1 MKMIGNYNGWLFLDK
16 PIGISSNKTLQKV
29 RKIFSNTKAGYVGT
43 LDPLASGFLPIA
55 LGKATKTIKYLDEEI
70 KEYIFTIRWGLA
82 TSTGDSEGII
92 TYRKAL
98 YPDKSE
104 ILGQV
109 EKVKKIQDQVP
120 PKYSA
125 IKING
130 ERAYSLA
137 RKGKSFKM
145 PKRKI
150 KILGFKLLELINK
163 SEASFWIKCSSGTY
177 IRSLAEQIAILLN
190 THGHIRSLRRVGFG
204 NLDKKLISLDSLLNL
219 MHIDK
224 LIQALKPIDY
234 IFKTERKINLDSEE
248 AKLLLHGKS
257 IKVDLKNKSE
267 METVKEFLKP
277 SVAVYKKQFVAIGNI
292 ENNSFYPK
300 TVLNLIS

>member
-1 MKMIGNYNGWLFLDK
+1 MIGNYNGWLFLDK

-92 TYRKAL
+92 THRKAL

-204 NLDKKLISLDSLLNL
+204 NLDKKLISLDYLLRL
-219 MHIDK
+219 GHSGDLIK
-224 LIQALKPIDY
+224 LIHPLEAVFNE
-234 IFKTERKINLDSEE
+234 IFEIELSELE
-248 AKLLLHGKS
+248 AKKVLTGHFVENKKFFMKKKS
-257 IKVDLKNKSE
+257 CNIAIAK
-267 METVKEFLKP
+267 
-277 SVAVYKKQFVAIGNI
+277 YKKKVLAIGLI
-292 ENNSFYPK
+292 EKSLFHPK
-300 TVLNLIS
+300 KLLVT